1 MTTAIKDR
9 LAAGEAVFGTWHTVC
24 SIEVAEALAALGFD
38 WMAIDMEHG
47 SADVAYA
54 EAAFI
59 AMERH
64 GCAPFV
70 RMPSADPYLA
80 RRLLDAG
87 AHGLLVPGV
96 EDAQAFAGFARH
108 CVYPPDG
115 CRGVALERFNRWGED
130 FESYLR
136 AFRPVLVPMIE
147 TRKGVAAADAI
158 AALPAVDALFFGPY
172 DLSADLGAP
181 GDFGSE
187 AFAAAL
193 DQVKAACRARGKAA
207 GGHQVAPDP
216 DELRR
221 RMDDGFRF
229 LAFGTDVLAMRHA
242 LAGFRTVRGDGNAVR

>member
-1 MTTAIKDR
+1 MKTTIKTR
-9 LAAGEAVFGTWHTVC
+9 LTNGEVLYGTWHTVC

-87 AHGLLVPGV
+87 AHGLLVPVV
-96 EDAQAFAGFARH
+96 EDAGEFEEFAAH
-108 CVYPPDG
+108 CFYPPEG
-115 CRGVALERFNRWGED
+115 KRGVALERFNQWGENFD
-130 FESYLR
+130 GYLQD
-136 AFRPVLVPMIE
+136 FRPVVVPMIE
-147 TRKGVAAADAI
+147 TRRGVAAAESI
-158 AALPAVDALFFGPY
+158 AALPQVDGLFFGPY

-181 GDFGSE
+181 GDFTTA
-187 AFAAAL
+187 AFAEAL
-193 DQVKAACRARGKAA
+193 EKVKAACRLHGKAA

-216 DELRR
+216 NELGKRVEE
-221 RMDDGFRF
+221 GFR
-229 LAFGTDVLAMRHA
+229 LVAYGTDVLAMRQA
-242 LAGFRTVRGDGNAVR
+242 LSGFREIRQGD